1 MENNTFN
8 EYNYIMKNIN
18 SMSCTEIQSRVKSL
32 EYFVDDHGSELN
44 CLICSLKDDSRV
56 GVKNIG
62 SSLEKHINN
71 YYSEVERVRAMYG
84 FDLSYGKSL
93 TICGVDEVGRG
104 PLAGP
109 IVGGAV
115 ILDLNLINNPLL
127 LGIKDS
133 KKLSPLQREKLS
145 TVIMKYCLYFN
156 ISVIKSSVVD
166 EKGISW
172 SNNEV
177 LLRASTG
184 LKFKPDIVLSDG
196 YSVKNINIPN
206 EFIIKGDAKS
216 ASIACASIIAKVY
229 RDNIMKEYSR
239 VYPLYG
245 FDKNMGYGTKEHIDA
260 IKKYGPCKIHRASFL
275 KNIL

>member
-1 MENNTFN
+1 MENTIFN
-8 EYNYIMKNIN
+8 EYNYIIKNIN
-18 SMSCTEIQSRVKSL
+18 SMSCTEIQNRVKSL
-32 EYFVDDHGSELN
+32 ECFVGEYDSELN
-44 CLICSLKDDSRV
+44 CLICSLKDDCRV

-62 SSLEKHINN
+62 SSLERHIHN

-133 KKLSPLQREKLS
+133 KKLSPIQREKLS
-145 TVIMKYCLYFN
+145 TVIMNHCLYFN
-156 ISVIKSSVVD
+156 ISVVKSSVVD

-206 EFIIKGDAKS
+206 EFIIKGDVKS

-229 RDNIMKEYSR
+229 RDSIMKEYSLI
-239 VYPLYG
+239 YPLYG
-245 FDKNMGYGTKEHIDA
+245 FDKNMGYGTKEHINA
-260 IKKYGPCKIHRASFL
+260 IKKYGPCEIHRASFL